1 MKKKIDIAA
10 ILKDCPRGMELDSPM
25 FEGLEFDSIVNS
37 DYFSIRCRIKHPD
50 GGYNYNFTKYGCWTD
65 APFSKCVIFPK
76 GKTTWDGF
84 KPPCKFK
91 DGDVITCTNSV
102 CSFVAI
108 FKKMYTD
115 TTFLRYVTL
124 TLDDEQLG
132 IKDSWSDFKNPRFA
146 TEEEKEKLFQAIKKR
161 GYKWNAETKTLEKL
175 VEPKFKVGD
184 RIRSVISLSYYTIVD
199 IKDDQYVI
207 QPDEPEKFPYH
218 IDFSLETN
226 YELVHKF
233 DITTLKPFE
242 SKVLVRDKNTDEWRG
257 HFFSHYD
264 SNSDRP
270 YVCIGVEGIN
280 EYKRCIPYKDNEH
293 LLGKTDDCSSFY
305 KTWE

>member
-1 MKKKIDIAA
+1 
-10 ILKDCPRGMELDSPM
+10 MELDCTVYNGKVC
-25 FEGLEFDSIVNS
+25 FEGIDDENAAYPIKISVNLVNIEYLDIWGQYS
-37 DYFSIRCRIKHPD
+37 TRDYAQCI
-50 GGYNYNFTKYGCWTD
+50 
-65 APFSKCVIFPK
+65 IFPK
-76 GKTTWDGF
+76 GKTTWEGF
-84 KPPCKFK
+84 VPPCQFK
-91 DGDVITCTNSV
+91 DGDILVHTQNERLIISIYHNKVTESIIKTHCILWDKDEGLSV
-102 CSFVAI
+102 NKEICC
-108 FKKMYTD
+108 YD
-115 TTFLRYVTL
+115 DYVRL
-124 TLDDEQLG
+124 
-132 IKDSWSDFKNPRFA
+132 A
-146 TEEEKEKLFQAIKKR
+146 TEEEKQKLFQAIKDN
-161 GYKWNAETKTLEKL
+161 GYKWNAEAKTLEKL
-175 VEPKFKVGD
+175 VKSKFKVGD

-305 KTWE
+305 KTWSND

>member
-1 MKKKIDIAA
+1 MEKKINIAEL
-10 ILKDCPRGMELDSPM
+10 LKDCPKGMELDSPVWNNIV
-25 FEGLEFDSIVNS
+25 FEEIDKDNIIILRKSLGAKVYLSQYGGVNS
-37 DYFSIRCRIKHPD
+37 ID
-50 GGYNYNFTKYGCWTD
+50 G
-65 APFSKCVIFPK
+65 KCIIFPK

-161 GYKWNAETKTLEKL
+161 GYKWNAETKTLKKL
-175 VEPKFKVGD
+175 IIPNFKKGDKVRVKNGVSEP
-184 RIRSVISLSYYTIVD
+184 RIIEDVCDTFYALVPIG
-199 IKDDQYVI
+199 K
-207 QPDEPEKFPYH
+207 
-218 IDFSLETN
+218 IDFTDQDN
-226 YELVHKF
+226 WELVPDKF
-233 DITTLKPFE
+233 DINTLKPFE
-242 SKVLVRDKNTDEWRG
+242 SKVLVRDTNTDEWRG